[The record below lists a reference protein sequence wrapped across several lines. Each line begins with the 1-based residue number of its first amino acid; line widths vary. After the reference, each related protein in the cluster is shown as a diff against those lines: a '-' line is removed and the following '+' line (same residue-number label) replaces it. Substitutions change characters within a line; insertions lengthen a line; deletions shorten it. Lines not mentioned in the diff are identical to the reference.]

1 MHQTEAAEHGNF
13 QLKITDKNS
22 FVVNKF
28 SDMGKIILEKTKK
41 EKKLLSG
48 IYLNQ
53 DKENAALN
61 SWWKKATEANE
72 AGLPEQWESNYEQEW
87 QKALRK
93 KLNEVVS

>member
-1 MHQTEAAEHGNF
+1 
-13 QLKITDKNS
+13 
-22 FVVNKF
+22 
-28 SDMGKIILEKTKK
+28 MGKIILEKTKK

-72 AGLPEQWESNYEQEW
+72 AGLPEQWESNYESEW